1 MVRNKAVR
9 YAMFGLLYF
18 SQGTVLGY
26 FTALNALYLLSKG
39 VSMTDV
45 GIFALIALIPF
56 VIKIFLGML
65 SDNVN
70 LLGLGHR
77 KPYILLGLAIQISSL
92 IVAPLIDPAQTY
104 WGFVALGFVLQMGMA
119 LYDTCTDGLAL
130 DTIPEEEQSTI
141 QGFMVGGRALGVVI
155 TASVAGLLAE
165 VS

>member
-1 MVRNKAVR
+1 MYKNKAVR
-9 YAMFGLLYF
+9 YTMFGLLYF

-77 KPYILLGLAIQISSL
+77 KPYILLGVGTLFRVDMA
-92 IVAPLIDPAQTY
+92 VP
-104 WGFVALGFVLQMGMA
+104 FV
-119 LYDTCTDGLAL
+119 
-130 DTIPEEEQSTI
+130 
-141 QGFMVGGRALGVVI
+141 VVI
-155 TASVAGLLAE
+155 AFLAVSEAKERKRNLAWGLGTLAFFL
-165 VS
+165 VGQTLFRLV